1 MKVSTPRGRGELGE
15 VGEQDRADSAPLPG
29 VVDLE
34 GDLGAAGR
42 VRHEAGMRD
51 RAPRGTGERQQADAV
66 GRQALGCT
74 AQA

>member
-1 MKVSTPRGRGELGE
+1 MPRPCHV
-15 VGEQDRADSAPLPG
+15 VG
-29 VVDLE
+29 DLE
-34 GDLGAAGR
+34 RDLGAAGR
-42 VRHEAGMRD
+42 VRHEAGVRD